1 MKKLNFLLG
10 LAFLLATSV
19 SCTKQIE
26 KQVVENYQQQLLI
39 ATMFHQHSAEMRALT
54 YQAYNLAEYQLNE
67 AVKNT
72 DNPQKLAIV
81 LDLDETVLDNSP
93 HTGQSIIDKFSYP
106 TGWNE
111 WCNLGEATA
120 LPGSVYFL
128 NRAVNAGVQVFYI
141 SNREDQHREATK
153 QNFVKLGIPLQSEE
167 HLLLKTNTSGKED
180 RRSKVSENY
189 EIFLLI
195 GDNLSDFSAL
205 YDKKSVERREAV
217 TDSLKQEFGSRYIIL
232 PNAMYG
238 DWLSALYNHDF
249 TKTEADKSEIY
260 NSLIK
265 GFDFPKNE

>member
-1 MKKLNFLLG
+1 MKQIKFFLG
-10 LAFLLATSV
+10 LAFLLVTTS
-19 SCTKQIE
+19 CANQADK
-26 KQVVENYQQQLLI
+26 KVVENYQQQLLI
-39 ATMFHQHSAEMRALT
+39 ATLFHQHSAEMKALS

-67 AVKNT
+67 AVKNAA
-72 DNPQKLAIV
+72 NPQKLAIV

-93 HTGQSIIDKFSYP
+93 HTGQSIIKKFGYP
-106 TGWNE
+106 TGWKE
-111 WCNLGEATA
+111 WSELAEAPA
-120 LPGSVYFL
+120 LPGAVDFL

-141 SNREDQHREATK
+141 SNREEQHREATK
-153 QNFVKLGIPLQSEE
+153 QNFVKLGIPLQSDG
-167 HLLLKTNTSGKED
+167 HLMLKTTKGGKEE

-205 YDKKSVERREAV
+205 YDKQSVERRSQI

-249 TKTEADKSEIY
+249 KKSEAEKSEIY

-265 GFDFPKNE
+265 GFDFQKNE